1 WLALLAIQHRQAIYA
16 RARTVSL
23 ANLEL
28 MESAWSSRTDRIAWT
43 KPRGGFTVFP
53 MLPAE
58 RDTRPLCERLGAR
71 GILVVPG
78 DCFGMPSHIRIGFG
92 TQRERSAEAFDALRT
107 EVAVYLREER
117 RRSTVAVH

>member
-1 WLALLAIQHRQAIYA
+1 
-16 RARTVSL
+16 VSL

-28 MESAWSSRTDRIAWT
+28 MEPAWSSRTDRIAWT

-78 DCFGMPSHIRIGFG
+78 DCFGMPSHVRVGFG
-92 TQRERSAEAFDALRT
+92 AQPADFASAFDRLNAELETYFSERGQRSAVVVT
-107 EVAVYLREER
+107 
-117 RRSTVAVH
+117 